1 MSKNTPSR
9 RTWLLFILLV
19 LLAVYAN
26 EILQERQ
33 RTEEEERLRKM
44 DIAICGDVARHR
56 DPKNDPMSAR
66 IAISIGN
73 TLLRSHDSK
82 LRIRGMEY
90 LKMGMCLDPEILE
103 EHFKKH
109 QLSRM

>member
-1 MSKNTPSR
+1 MNKNALPV
-9 RTWLLFILLV
+9 RTWLLFILFI
-19 LLAVYAN
+19 LLAIYAN
-26 EILQERQ
+26 ETLQERQ
-33 RTEEEERLRKM
+33 RIEEDRLHKM

-56 DPKNDPMSAR
+56 DPKNDPLSAR
-66 IAISIGN
+66 IAIGIGN
-73 TLLRSHDSK
+73 TLLRSHNPK

-109 QLSRM
+109 QLSSM